1 MKCVW
6 MDMSFWP
13 LINGSER
20 AWVLSNAFSFLVLSP
35 LWAAFTFPWQDRAG
49 SQHRCD
55 VQQTISFFF
64 FALLFYLHSL
74 RSQGAPPLWDGGM
87 KWEEQGREWAGEWI
101 KRLLFFFIC
110 AFFFSLSFSLFCQPG
125 FSPAVLV
132 SGSPGPGPIFGRL
145 RCGAEVSLRF
155 FGLINIQQA
164 DKTEKFKVEIQL

>member
-35 LWAAFTFPWQDRAG
+35 LWAAFAFPWQDRAG

-74 RSQGAPPLWDGGM
+74 RSQGAAPVRWRD
-87 KWEEQGREWAGEWI
+87 EVGRAGTRVGRRVD
-101 KRLLFFFIC
+101 KKAAVLFHLCLFFSPSHFPSSVSQV
-110 AFFFSLSFSLFCQPG
+110 FLRLSWFL
-125 FSPAVLV
+125 VLQGQGLYSAAIGV
-132 SGSPGPGPIFGRL
+132 G
-145 RCGAEVSLRF
+145 LRF
-155 FGLINIQQA
+155 LS
-164 DKTEKFKVEIQL
+164 DSLV

>member
-87 KWEEQGREWAGEWI
+87 KWEEQGREWAGEGI

-110 AFFFSLSFSLFCQPG
+110 AFFSPSHFPSSVSQVFLQLSWFL
-125 FSPAVLV
+125 VLQGQGLY
-132 SGSPGPGPIFGRL
+132 SAAFGV
-145 RCGAEVSLRF
+145 GLRF
-155 FGLINIQQA
+155 LS
-164 DKTEKFKVEIQL
+164 DSLV